1 VDDNSLEID
10 KQPVHR
16 LKLRLNLAKLRFISL
31 LRIRLKRI
39 GRKKQ
44 PAYRIVVADSRSP
57 RDGRPVEEIG
67 HYDPLTNPPEVV
79 INGERALYWIGQ
91 GAQPSDAVSRI
102 LVRQGLQ
109 QGETVS
115 S

>member
-1 VDDNSLEID
+1 M
-10 KQPVHR
+10 
-16 LKLRLNLAKLRFISL
+16 

-39 GRKKQ
+39 GKKKQ

-57 RDGRPVEEIG
+57 RDGRPVQEIG
-67 HYDPLTNPPEVV
+67 HYNPMTNPPEVV
-79 INGERALYWIGQ
+79 IDGDRALYWVSQ
-91 GAQPSDAVSRI
+91 GAQPSEAVNRI
-102 LVRQGLQ
+102 LVRQGLV

>member
-1 VDDNSLEID
+1 M
-10 KQPVHR
+10 
-16 LKLRLNLAKLRFISL
+16 

-44 PAYRIVVADSRSP
+44 PAYRIVVADSRAP
-57 RDGRPVEEIG
+57 RDGRPVQEIG
-67 HYDPLTNPPEVV
+67 HYNRLTNPPEVV
-79 INGERALYWIGQ
+79 IDGERALYWVGQ
-91 GAQPSDAVSRI
+91 GAQPSEAVNRI
-102 LVRQGLQ
+102 LVSQGLL